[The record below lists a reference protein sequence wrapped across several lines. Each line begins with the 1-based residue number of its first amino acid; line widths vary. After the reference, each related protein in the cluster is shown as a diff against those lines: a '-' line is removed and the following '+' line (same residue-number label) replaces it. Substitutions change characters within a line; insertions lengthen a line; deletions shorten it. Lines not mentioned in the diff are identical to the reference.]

1 MGYLRVY
8 SKRGR
13 EERALAAERR
23 LGALMGE
30 ASPSQPVS
38 GSESSDDE
46 VEVVG
51 ETDKDR
57 RETLLAAKQV
67 DDVEVLDSVTL
78 WKDFEGDFHF
88 GVKPEGMK
96 LTEPCDLP
104 VASGSTYT
112 SDGGKT
118 TKARVLDT
126 GKTVVW
132 CLYSLLINPSRIE
145 SSRAKA
151 TNLKPIG
158 IGKIVQTEVDLR
170 KKESLGLAPV
180 KGPGRTLGGSGK
192 LIPNDLSPTWSCRVC
207 TL

>member
-1 MGYLRVY
+1 VSFSSIHGYGYLRVY

-57 RETLLAAKQV
+57 RDTLLAAKQV

-78 WKDFEGDFHF
+78 WKDFEGEFHF
-88 GVKPEGMK
+88 ARALKPIVLVNDVIDKEGGRK
-96 LTEPCDLP
+96 PCDLP

-112 SDGGKT
+112 SNGGKRLKET

-126 GKTVVW
+126 GKAVAAA
-132 CLYSLLINPSRIE
+132 
-145 SSRAKA
+145 SSV
-151 TNLKPIG
+151 L
-158 IGKIVQTEVDLR
+158 
-170 KKESLGLAPV
+170 
-180 KGPGRTLGGSGK
+180 
-192 LIPNDLSPTWSCRVC
+192 
-207 TL
+207 